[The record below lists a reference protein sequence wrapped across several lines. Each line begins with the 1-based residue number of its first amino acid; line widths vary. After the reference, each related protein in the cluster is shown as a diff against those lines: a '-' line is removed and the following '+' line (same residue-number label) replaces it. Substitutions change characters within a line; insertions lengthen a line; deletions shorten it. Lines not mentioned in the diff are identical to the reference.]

1 MKRIY
6 FLMLLSCVFA
16 CERHDVPE
24 TVVEEPDVEITASFD
39 SLSTSRAYY
48 SISVGTDV
56 RAGRYKFVWTA
67 STDNRYEPL
76 RAELLTCICPD
87 TSFAVSCGDS
97 LDIVPGQKLGI
108 SSPCSIYQTGTH
120 SFDFALT
127 SFSDTLECEIAFI
140 RPLVYNYDLIGIS
153 NSQRYSLISEEWA
166 NYHGEAYFPFTFP
179 QDSIVRI
186 GRHLKDI
193 IMPDIYKPATYI
205 SDYEFKVTADDG
217 LHTKTLGSIY
227 RYYDPDIEKR
237 ISVEAYSITPQSLGH
252 GVMGIEKGPYQLES
266 KRYYVYEPLVL
277 EVSVVNNYYISAS
290 LLTAL
295 MDTGAIGMN
304 YSISMEIIRES
315 DGKILWAGYS
325 SPGSVVLDIKNSG
338 RNLYDKIINFSDE
351 YALCK
356 RKMYEYSADRAV
368 FSILISV
375 NVPYADTIL
384 KGYNLIGTAGK
395 DFVLTFS
402 EGESMEVIY
411 E

>member
-76 RAELLTCICPD
+76 RAERLTCICPD

-108 SSPCSIYQTGTH
+108 SSSCSIYQTGTH
-120 SFDFALT
+120 SFDFELT
-127 SFSDTLECEIAFI
+127 SASDTLECEIAFI
-140 RPLVYNYDLIGIS
+140 RPLVYNYDLMGIS

-205 SDYEFKVTADDG
+205 SDYEFKVTAEVVCK
-217 LHTKTLGSIY
+217 LVGSIF
-227 RYYDPDIEKR
+227 RYV
-237 ISVEAYSITPQSLGH
+237 VEAPVRTLAAEVEVFVRKSICACACG
-252 GVMGIEKGPYQLES
+252 GIRFVKIAELIVIHKAAVKVEQIKIALEIA
-266 KRYYVYEPLVL
+266 E
-277 EVSVVNNYYISAS
+277 
-290 LLTAL
+290 
-295 MDTGAIGMN
+295 G
-304 YSISMEIIRES
+304 
-315 DGKILWAGYS
+315 
-325 SPGSVVLDIKNSG
+325 
-338 RNLYDKIINFSDE
+338 NF
-351 YALCK
+351 
-356 RKMYEYSADRAV
+356 AV
-368 FSILISV
+368 KL
-375 NVPYADTIL
+375 NV
-384 KGYNLIGTAGK
+384 
-395 DFVLTFS
+395 
-402 EGESMEVIY
+402 
-411 E
+411 